1 MMYNDI
7 LHFWRGEVRLRL
19 ESPTPERILNLCA
32 AHQIPFWDVKYLSP
46 TILLLRTDR
55 QGARRLRRVTGEIEI
70 TITPLGET
78 GAPRL
83 IQNFRRRYV
92 LIGAAAMFLLLS
104 WCGHTFIWDFEVRG
118 NETVAEEDVLRALEH
133 CGIGLGTRT
142 RGIDQ
147 EYMRN
152 HVLLEL
158 PDLSWL
164 AVNVKGCTAH
174 VQVVERKRPPKAVQ
188 DGDKTNVVAAKDG
201 LVTKVQALDG
211 ERRVLPGTTVQKGQ
225 LLISGAVDHPD
236 GTGVRFLHAQG
247 GVWARTWYDLTVK
260 VPLTVERKEEVR
272 RLCTVWSVDF
282 GKRHIKFGGKGSIVG
297 AECDKMQVVKK
308 ISLPGGLR
316 LPMTVRREKVYEYRT
331 APCQRSEAQALR
343 EGQSAL
349 LRQLKAQLCPDA
361 AVESTLFSHRTEG
374 DWLIITL
381 SAECLEQ
388 IGIEIPII
396 ASCKTSFYN

>member
-7 LHFWRGEVRLRL
+7 LHFCRGEVRLKL

-32 AHQIPFWDVKYLSP
+32 AHRIPFWDVKYLSS
-46 TILLLRTDR
+46 TTLLLRTDR

-70 TITPLGET
+70 SITALGET

-83 IQNFRRRYV
+83 VQNFRRRYV
-92 LIGAAAMFLLLS
+92 LIAAAAAFLLLS
-104 WCGHTFIWDFEVRG
+104 WCGHTFIWDFEVSG
-118 NETVAEEDVLRALEH
+118 NDTVAQEDILHALEH

-174 VQVVERKRPPKAVQ
+174 VQVVERKRPPAAVR

-211 ERRVLPGTTVQKGQ
+211 EKRVLPGTTVRKGQ

-236 GTGVRFLHAQG
+236 GTGARFLHARG
-247 GVWARTWYDLTVK
+247 GIWARTWYDLTVK
-260 VPLTVERKEEVR
+260 VPLTVEKKEEVR
-272 RLCTVWSVDF
+272 RIRTTWSADF
-282 GKRHIKFGGKGSIVG
+282 GKQHIKFDGKGSIVG
-297 AECDKMQVVKK
+297 ADCDKMQMVKK
-308 ISLPGGLR
+308 LSLPGGLR
-316 LPMTVRREKVYEYRT
+316 LPIAVYREKTYIYRT
-331 APCQRSEAQALR
+331 AVYRRDEEQALQ

-374 DWLIITL
+374 DWLVVKL
-381 SAECLEQ
+381 SAECVEQ
-388 IGIEIPII
+388 IGVEIPI
-396 ASCKTSFYN
+396 T

>member
-7 LHFWRGEVRLRL
+7 LHFCRGEVRLKL

-32 AHQIPFWDVKYLSP
+32 AHRIPFWDVKYLSS
-46 TILLLRTDR
+46 TTLLLRTDR

-70 TITPLGET
+70 SITALGET

-83 IQNFRRRYV
+83 VQNFRRRYV
-92 LIGAAAMFLLLS
+92 LIAAAAAFLLLS
-104 WCGHTFIWDFEVRG
+104 WCGHTFIWDFEVSG
-118 NETVAEEDVLRALEH
+118 NDTVVQEDILHALEH

-174 VQVVERKRPPKAVQ
+174 VQVVERKRPPAAVR
-188 DGDKTNVVAAKDG
+188 DGDKTNVVATKDG

-211 ERRVLPGTTVQKGQ
+211 EKRVLPGTTVRKGQ

-247 GVWARTWYDLTVK
+247 SVWARTWYDLTVK
-260 VPLTVERKEEVR
+260 VPLTVEKKEEVR
-272 RLCTVWSVDF
+272 RIRTTWSADF
-282 GKRHIKFGGKGSIVG
+282 GKRHIKFDGKGSIVG
-297 AECDKMQVVKK
+297 ADCDKMQTVKK
-308 ISLPGGLR
+308 LSLPGGLR
-316 LPMTVRREKVYEYRT
+316 LPIAVYQEKTYIYRT
-331 APCQRSEAQALR
+331 AAYRRDEEQALQ

-374 DWLIITL
+374 DWLVVKL
-381 SAECLEQ
+381 SAECVEQ
-388 IGIEIPII
+388 IGVEIPI
-396 ASCKTSFYN
+396 T